1 MGQLYFLLMRQE
13 RLHFTL
19 GLIHRW
25 SPPQTRGRV
34 CGWAPWEEDR
44 VQRYEE
50 ELLWSPWS
58 LGTAALVVR
67 GGVLI
72 FNPRCG
78 RAHVY
83 THVCLHAGPIRPGLS
98 IPQPRTIGNWREI
111 PPVEPPEATAF
122 PPAVSL
128 AVTQS
133 CHASQKPYSVLRTR
147 GTSKQYLHLY
157 FRGTSQTYSRSP
169 HFLLIQVFGETKK
182 EKCILSNPPG
192 HVAAALPLQIYRWTS
207 WGWRPARDKIQGV
220 SCSRWGRWG
229 CSRWWLVTA

>member
-67 GGVLI
+67 GGELI

-98 IPQPRTIGNWREI
+98 TPQPRTIGNWREI
-111 PPVEPPEATAF
+111 PLWSHQRRRHF
-122 PPAVSL
+122 LLLCQWQWHSR
-128 AVTQS
+128 VT
-133 CHASQKPYSVLRTR
+133 HLKNHIVLKTR
-147 GTSKQYLHLY
+147 GTSK
-157 FRGTSQTYSRSP
+157 
-169 HFLLIQVFGETKK
+169 
-182 EKCILSNPPG
+182 
-192 HVAAALPLQIYRWTS
+192 
-207 WGWRPARDKIQGV
+207 
-220 SCSRWGRWG
+220 
-229 CSRWWLVTA
+229 